1 MEIGRE
7 GRHNA
12 MQKRIAPSQRLAEQL
27 GEMLQQGVTSEVA
40 PSDLRGALVRL
51 GLQRMVQE
59 LLESEQRDF
68 LGAERYERGDAR
80 QGQRNGYER
89 AHIETGEGRIELQA
103 PQVRKSTQPFQS
115 PLLAF
120 LQGRTA
126 TLERLVSEMYA
137 HGLSTRDIE
146 AAFTDA
152 TGSCVLS
159 KSTVS
164 EVTERLWAEYQ
175 AFREQRWEGVEIL
188 YLFADGLYEP
198 LRASGTTREAILCL
212 WAICGD
218 GRKRLLDVTL
228 GNRESRDAWLECLRS
243 LVTRGLGAP
252 ILMTSDGAP
261 GLTAALEEV
270 FPEALRQ
277 RCLAHKV
284 RNVTAKV
291 STSDLGQVKADV
303 QSAYYA
309 SSPEVA
315 RLVAE
320 AVVKKW
326 QPTYPSA
333 MSSFLDDFEACVA
346 YLRCP
351 PDHHKYIRTTNLAE
365 RSIEEERRR
374 TKVIPHFFD
383 EKGGLKLC
391 FAALMRAS
399 RRWQRVSISEFDR
412 TRLAALRDQL
422 HEEFRQRRG
431 HTIPPVKAP
440 SSAA

>member
-1 MEIGRE
+1 
-7 GRHNA
+7 
-12 MQKRIAPSQRLAEQL
+12 MQKRIAPSQQLAEQL
-27 GEMLQQGVTSEVA
+27 TEMLQEGVASEVA
-40 PSDLRGALVRL
+40 PSDLRSALVRL
-51 GLQRMVQE
+51 GLQRLLQE

-68 LGAERYERGDAR
+68 LRADRYERANAR
-80 QGQRNGYER
+80 QGQRNGYEP
-89 AHIETGEGRIELQA
+89 AHLETGEGRIELQA
-103 PQVRKSTQPFQS
+103 PQVRSSTQPFQS
-115 PLLAF
+115 HLLAF
-120 LQGRTA
+120 LRGRTS

-152 TGSCVLS
+152 TGSCIVS
-159 KSTVS
+159 KSAVS
-164 EVTERLWAEYQ
+164 EVTERLWTEYQ
-175 AFREQRWEGVEIL
+175 AFRQRRWEGVEIL

-198 LRASGTTREAILCL
+198 LRESGTTREAILCL
-212 WAICGD
+212 WAICAD

-243 LVTRGLGAP
+243 LVQRGLGAP
-252 ILMTSDGAP
+252 IVMTSDGAP

-291 STSDLGQVKADV
+291 SASDLGQVKADV

-320 AVVKKW
+320 AVVKTW
-326 QPTYPSA
+326 QPIYPSA
-333 MSSFLDDFEACVA
+333 MTSFLDDFEACVA
-346 YLRCP
+346 YLHCP
-351 PDHHKYIRTTNLAE
+351 PAHHKYIRTTNLAE

-391 FAALMRAS
+391 YAALLRAS
-399 RRWQRVSISEFDR
+399 RRWQRVTINEFDR
-412 TRLAALRDQL
+412 TRLATLRAQL
-422 HEEFRQRRG
+422 HQEFLARRG
-431 HTIPPVKAP
+431 QLVPHNEPGP
-440 SSAA
+440 AA